1 MVRGQGSEIAKQNVE
16 QLICC
21 LYGINPKHEIA
32 RIGVYVKDGDVRLS
46 GPNGSHSID
55 ASNSRTIDGWKRE
68 AAVVW
73 NLSNLTDVPHFLL
86 GSGTDKAVQEELKRI
101 ARKRSPED

>member
-1 MVRGQGSEIAKQNVE
+1 MVRTRGSAVAIQNLE

-46 GPNGSHSID
+46 GPNGSHPVD
-55 ASNSRTIDGWKRE
+55 VSNTRTVDGWKRE
-68 AAVVW
+68 AALVW
-73 NLSNLTDVPHFLL
+73 NLSDLMDVPHFLL

-101 ARKRSPED
+101 AGKRNRRD